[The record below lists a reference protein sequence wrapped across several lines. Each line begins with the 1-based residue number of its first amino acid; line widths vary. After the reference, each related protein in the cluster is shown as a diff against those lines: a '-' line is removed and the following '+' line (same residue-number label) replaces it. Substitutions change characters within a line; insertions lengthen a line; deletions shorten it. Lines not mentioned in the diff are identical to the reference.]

1 MAESLFEDGVCAG
14 IEQLHARLNIGTG
27 IDISLFTVIMNAGS
41 GMGGNGGKWKAKLEG
56 EAKRYTPDVDKT
68 AEDMTVSCGTLREV
82 INVIIILVA
91 VVKAP
96 HGVTTRRAGTKDQ
109 LPTSPARS
117 LEANSFEGW
126 ARRGR
131 DMNDERHVNQMTVH
145 SKAVTTSDERAQ
157 GKRIQ
162 AEKKEKERYLDAV
175 MRIERLE
182 ARKLF
187 AGLEEERLHD
197 QRRGVYVISER
208 VEGKSVSVHHPGMDM
223 KEAKN
228 LGIVMGPTEKADW
241 RSRRPCVPLR
251 RVGEGPAALLVR
263 LASRNVTM
271 EEAARPEG
279 LCVMAQRRRDLA
291 RIVTPMQVPPVPW
304 TAAMTAAVRARTT
317 RQGRPLATAGEPE
330 LAAAVPSMEEARPVK
345 KKRRIA
351 AVLINLPI
359 QSLEEV
365 IFKTKCHSYAMFT
378 V

>member
-1 MAESLFEDGVCAG
+1 M
-14 IEQLHARLNIGTG
+14 
-27 IDISLFTVIMNAGS
+27 AGS
-41 GMGGNGGKWKAKLEG
+41 GRRSSGGET
-56 EAKRYTPDVDKT
+56 KRYTPDVGKA

-82 INVIIILVA
+82 INVIIILAA

-131 DMNDERHVNQMTVH
+131 DMNDERHVNQKTVH
-145 SKAVTTSDERAQ
+145 SKVVSTSDGRAQ
-157 GKRIQ
+157 EERIQ
-162 AEKKEKERYLDAV
+162 AEKKEKEQYLDAV

-182 ARKLF
+182 AKRLF
-187 AGLEEERLHD
+187 AGLEGERLHD

-223 KEAKN
+223 KEAMN

-241 RSRRPCVPLR
+241 RSRRPCVPLS
-251 RVGEGPAALLVR
+251 RVGEGPAALLAR
-263 LASRNVTM
+263 LAPRKVTM

-291 RIVTPMQVPPVPW
+291 HIGPPMQVPPVSW
-304 TAAMTAAVRARTT
+304 TAAVTAAVLARTT
-317 RQGRPLATAGEPE
+317 RQGRALATAGDPE
-330 LAAAVPSMEEARPVK
+330 LAAAIPSMEEARPGK

-365 IFKTKCHSYAMFT
+365 IFKTKCHSYARFT